1 MTTTSNNKYNTA
13 SQNIESL
20 ITSLEA
26 EVELDPSDLVSKI
39 SLATVLEQSNR
50 NKEAKAVYQEVVES
64 DPIGSMGAI
73 ALKALEQLDL
83 PQSSLLEQLQED
95 APGSPL
101 QDRDDRQ
108 QELIQPKVKQRKK
121 KNPLQWFYDLPISRK
136 QLIALLASEILSV
149 IALGMGSKHV
159 IETGLRSQ
167 LVRQASSEVAVTAIN
182 YNIKVNQMGFGFRGQ
197 SDNSAIVSAAK
208 AAAENNP
215 ISQPL
220 RNQVDKILKNEITAR
235 KIEYATLVGKDLRI
249 IAGANANRQGEI
261 FNPNNLVKE
270 VLSDPRQIKANAIV
284 KWSELQ
290 TENPPLPKGF
300 ANRDALIR
308 YTVTAVK
315 DPATKQVIGALV
327 SGDIVNGKLPI
338 VKDTI
343 KVLDGGY
350 SAVYAHQPMTKDF
363 TLATALDQ
371 GKTNNLEKAE
381 LNVTLPDSSLI
392 EAAVKAQGKPV
403 TSRTKVGSQIY
414 TLAAIALPNITR
426 ENSSVSASNENQEPV
441 AILVRGTRENAVDE
455 LLEQSVLQGFTVLI
469 LAVIIITA
477 WAMIL
482 RRAIPKPI
490 ENLRQTA
497 QEFSAGDRTAR
508 AEIFATDEVGQL
520 AMTFNQMADS
530 VNASATALEE
540 QSRLRQAEADFQRQ
554 EKESLQQGVIA
565 FLLDI
570 EDAQQGNLT
579 VKAKVDEGAIGSIA
593 DAFNATIRSLR
604 EIVTQVKAATSQVQA
619 STFSSESS
627 VAKLSTEATTQAQSV
642 NQALTSVEEIGQS
655 IQSVADSAQKA
666 AAIAREAVEAA
677 KEGGETMDL
686 TVGSIQNIR
695 SSVAETSKKVKRLA
709 ESSQEISKVVSII
722 SGISEKTNLL
732 AFNASIEAARAGEH
746 GQGFRVVADE
756 VRRLAERVTDSTKEI
771 EQLVNTIQQETAEV
785 LQTMEASTTQVVTGT
800 QLVGKTKTTLV
811 GLASISNT
819 INELLQSISQS
830 TVSQTIASQAVNQ
843 NMHEV
848 AAIALNTSQE
858 SEAVS
863 ASLKQLVG
871 VAEELQ
877 NSVSRFQVE
886 K

>member
-1 MTTTSNNKYNTA
+1 
-13 SQNIESL
+13 
-20 ITSLEA
+20 
-26 EVELDPSDLVSKI
+26 
-39 SLATVLEQSNR
+39 
-50 NKEAKAVYQEVVES
+50 
-64 DPIGSMGAI
+64 
-73 ALKALEQLDL
+73 
-83 PQSSLLEQLQED
+83 
-95 APGSPL
+95 
-101 QDRDDRQ
+101 
-108 QELIQPKVKQRKK
+108 
-121 KNPLQWFYDLPISRK
+121 
-136 QLIALLASEILSV
+136 
-149 IALGMGSKHV
+149 MGSKYV
-159 IETGLRSQ
+159 IETGLRNQ
-167 LVRQASSEVAVTAIN
+167 LLHQASSEVAVTGIN

-208 AAAENNP
+208 AAAENRP
-215 ISQPL
+215 LSQGL

-235 KIEYATLVGKDLRI
+235 KIEYATLIGKDLRI
-249 IAGANANRQGEI
+249 IVGANANRQGEV

-270 VLSDPRQIKANAIV
+270 IFADPGQIKANAIV

-290 TENPPLPKGF
+290 KENPPLPKGF

-338 VKDTI
+338 VKDT
-343 KVLDGGY
+343 LQTLNGGY
-350 SAVYAHQPMTKDF
+350 SAIYAHKPMTKDF

-371 GKTNNLEKAE
+371 GKTNNLEKSE
-381 LNVTLPDSSLI
+381 PNVTLPDSSLI
-392 EAAVKAQGKPV
+392 EAAVKTKGTPV

-414 TLAAIALPNITR
+414 TLAAIALPNVTR

-455 LLEQSVLQGFTVLI
+455 ILGKSIMQGFTVLI
-469 LAVIIITA
+469 LAVVIISA

-530 VNASATALEE
+530 VNASAIALEE

-554 EKESLQQGVIA
+554 EKERLQQGVIA

-570 EDAQQGNLT
+570 EDAQRGNLT
-579 VKAKVDEGAIGSIA
+579 VKAKVDEGAVGSIA

-627 VAKLSTEATTQAQSV
+627 VAKLSTEATMQAQSV
-642 NQALTSVEEIGQS
+642 NQALASVEEIGQS

-666 AAIAREAVEAA
+666 AAIAPVAVEAA

-771 EQLVNTIQQETAEV
+771 EQLVNTIQLETAEV

-800 QLVGKTKTTLV
+800 QLVGKTKLTLE

-819 INELLQSISQS
+819 IDELLQSISQS
-830 TVSQTIASQAVNQ
+830 TVSQTIASQTVNQ

-858 SEAVS
+858 SKAVS
-863 ASLKQLVG
+863 VSLKQLVG

>member
-1 MTTTSNNKYNTA
+1 M
-13 SQNIESL
+13 I
-20 ITSLEA
+20 
-26 EVELDPSDLVSKI
+26 VSMP
-39 SLATVLEQSNR
+39 LLNTVLMCFRS
-50 NKEAKAVYQEVVES
+50 
-64 DPIGSMGAI
+64 AI
-73 ALKALEQLDL
+73 
-83 PQSSLLEQLQED
+83 
-95 APGSPL
+95 
-101 QDRDDRQ
+101 
-108 QELIQPKVKQRKK
+108 
-121 KNPLQWFYDLPISRK
+121 
-136 QLIALLASEILSV
+136 SV
-149 IALGMGSKHV
+149 IALGIGSRHI
-159 IETGLRSQ
+159 IETGLRTQ
-167 LVRQASSEVAVTAIN
+167 LLNQATSEVAVTKIN

-197 SDNSAIVSAAK
+197 SDNVAIISAAK
-208 AAAENNP
+208 AQAENKP
-215 ISQPL
+215 ISQEL
-220 RNQVDKILKNEITAR
+220 RNQVDKILKNEVKAR

-249 IAGANANRQGEI
+249 IVGANANRQGEV
-261 FNPNNLVKE
+261 FNANNLVKK

-284 KWSELQ
+284 QGSELQ
-290 TENPPLPKGF
+290 KENPPLPAGF
-300 ANRDALIR
+300 TSQDALIR

-327 SGDIVNGKLPI
+327 SGDIVNSKLPI
-338 VKDTI
+338 IKDTLQA
-343 KVLDGGY
+343 LDGGY
-350 SAVYAHQPMTKDF
+350 SAIYSHKPTTKDF
-363 TLATALDQ
+363 TLVTALDAGQ
-371 GKTNNLEKAE
+371 KNNLEKAQP
-381 LNVTLPDSSLI
+381 NVTLPDLSLI
-392 EAAVKAQGKPV
+392 EAAVKANGTAV
-403 TSRTKVGSQIY
+403 TQRLKVGSQIY
-414 TLAAIALPNITR
+414 TLAAITLPNVTR
-426 ENSSVSASNENQEPV
+426 ENGAVAVVEEGKEPV
-441 AILVRGTRENAVDE
+441 AILVRGTPENAVDT
-455 LLEQSVLQGFTVLI
+455 LLEQSLLQGFTVMI
-469 LAVIIITA
+469 LAVLIITA

-497 QEFSAGDRTAR
+497 EEFSAGDRTAR

-540 QSRLRQAEADFQRQ
+540 QSQLRQAEADFQRQ
-554 EKESLQQGVIA
+554 EKERLQQGVIA

-604 EIVTQVKAATSQVQA
+604 EIVTQVKTATSQVQA

-627 VAKLSTEATTQAQSV
+627 VAKLSTEATTQAQAV
-642 NQALTSVEEIGQS
+642 NQALNSVEEIGLS

-666 AAIAREAVEAA
+666 ATIAREAVEAA

-709 ESSQEISKVVSII
+709 ESSQEISKVVNII

-771 EQLVNTIQQETAEV
+771 EQLVGTIQQETAEV
-785 LQTMEASTTQVVTGT
+785 LQTMENSTTQVVTGT
-800 QLVGKTKTTLV
+800 QLVGKTKLTLA
-811 GLASISNT
+811 GLANISNT
-819 INELLQSISQS
+819 IDQLLQSISAS
-830 TVSQTIASQAVNQ
+830 TVSQTIASQSVNKT
-843 NMHEV
+843 MHKV
-848 AAIALNTSQE
+848 AAIALNNSQE

-863 ASLKQLVG
+863 VSLKQLVG

-877 NSVSRFQVE
+877 NSVARFQVE

>member
-1 MTTTSNNKYNTA
+1 MTATNNSYGTTS
-13 SQNIESL
+13 QDIEGLIVSL
-20 ITSLEA
+20 QA
-26 EVELDPSDLVSKI
+26 EVELDPTDLVSKI
-39 SLATVLEQSNR
+39 SLATVLEQSG
-50 NKEAKAVYQEVVES
+50 KIEEAKSVYQEVIDA
-64 DPIGSMGAI
+64 DPTGSMGAI
-73 ALKALEQLDL
+73 ALKALEGLDIPNSGFL
-83 PQSSLLEQLQED
+83 EAPTREDRDESHPQQSLEQTPEL
-95 APGSPL
+95 SPL
-101 QDRDDRQ
+101 
-108 QELIQPKVKQRKK
+108 IVKPKRKK
-121 KNPLQWFYDLPISRK
+121 ALQWFYDLPISRK
-136 QLIALLASEILSV
+136 QLIALLASEVLSV
-149 IALGMGSKHV
+149 IALGVGARHL
-159 IETGLRSQ
+159 IETGLRGQ
-167 LVRQASSEVAVTAIN
+167 LLNQASSEVAVTEIN
-182 YNIKVNQMGFGFRGQ
+182 YNIKINQMGFGFRGQ
-197 SDNSAIVSAAK
+197 SDNPAISNAIK
-208 AAAENNP
+208 AAAGGTVP
-215 ISQPL
+215 QALQSQ
-220 RNQVDKILKNEITAR
+220 VEKILKNEVTAR

-249 IAGANANRQGEI
+249 IVGANANRRGEV
-261 FNPNNLVKE
+261 FNPNNLVQA
-270 VLSDPRQIKANAIV
+270 VFDDPRQIKASAIV

-290 TENPPLPKGF
+290 KENPPLPPGF
-300 ANRDALIR
+300 TGQDALIR

-315 DPATKQVIGALV
+315 DPVTKQVIGALV

-338 VKDTI
+338 VKGTL
-343 KVLDGGY
+343 KAFGSGY
-350 SAVYAHQPMTKDF
+350 SAVYLHKPGTKEF
-363 TLATALDQ
+363 
-371 GKTNNLEKAE
+371 NL
-381 LNVTLPDSSLI
+381 
-392 EAAVKAQGKPV
+392 V
-403 TSRTKVGSQIY
+403 TSLNQGQTDKLDKAVPNVALQDVSLMQAAIKADGKAVTERSLVGGQNY
-414 TLAAIALPNITR
+414 TLAAVTLPNVAR
-426 ENSSVSASNENQEPV
+426 EEASGTVAVPNSSEPV
-441 AILVRGTRENAVDE
+441 AILVRGTREDAVEE
-455 LLEQSVLQGFTVLI
+455 LLDRSLTQQLSVLI
-469 LAVIIITA
+469 LAILIITA

-482 RRAIPKPI
+482 RGAIPKPI
-490 ENLRQTA
+490 EKLRKTA
-497 QEFSAGDRTAR
+497 QQFSSGDRTAR

-520 AMTFNQMADS
+520 AATFNQMADS
-530 VNASATALEE
+530 VNTSANALEE

-554 EKESLQQGVIA
+554 EKERLQQGVIA

-604 EIVTQVKAATSQVQA
+604 EIVTQVKAATSQVQS

-627 VAKLSTEATTQAQSV
+627 VAKLSTEATTAAKSV
-642 NQALTSVEEIGQS
+642 TQALNSVEEIGQS

-666 AAIAREAVEAA
+666 AAIAKGAVEAA

-695 SSVAETSKKVKRLA
+695 ASVAETSKKVKRLA

-771 EQLVNTIQQETAEV
+771 EQLVSTIQIETAAV

-800 QLVGKTKTTLV
+800 QLVGKTKQTLE
-811 GLASISNT
+811 GLANISNT
-819 INELLQSISQS
+819 IDELLQSISAS
-830 TVSQTIASQAVNQ
+830 TVSQAIASQTVNQ

-848 AAIALNTSQE
+848 AAIAQNTSQE

-863 ASLKQLVG
+863 ASLKQLVS